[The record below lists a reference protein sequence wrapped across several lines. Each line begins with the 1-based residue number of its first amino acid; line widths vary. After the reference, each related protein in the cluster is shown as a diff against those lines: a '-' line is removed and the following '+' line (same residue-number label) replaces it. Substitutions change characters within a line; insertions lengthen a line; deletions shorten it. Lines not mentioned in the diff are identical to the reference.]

1 MVLYDNISLIPI
13 LTKHNTLFEALFL
26 NNQILIFLCVQLT
39 WPENIE
45 SWLGSSILHFHKT
58 IV

>member
-26 NNQILIFLCVQLT
+26 NNQILIFLGVQLT
-39 WPENIE
+39 WPENIQ
-45 SWLGSSILHFHKT
+45 SWLGSSIFYFHET